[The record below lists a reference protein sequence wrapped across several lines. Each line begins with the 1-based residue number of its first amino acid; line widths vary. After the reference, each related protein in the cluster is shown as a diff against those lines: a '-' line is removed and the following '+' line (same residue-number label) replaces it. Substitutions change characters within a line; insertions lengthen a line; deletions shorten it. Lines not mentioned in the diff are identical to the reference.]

1 MGDIIVNE
9 SEVLYSGFLRMLQRT
24 FFDPADELHGAWSR
38 EQLLEM
44 DDRFTAAVKA
54 AFDLGLESRAAA
66 AATYAMNGKQRA
78 EEIAIELAWRYL
90 RTNMDAGIDVSFV
103 EVLAFARERC
113 SGVTAEQVRVEFKK
127 RFKGRWQSTA
137 TSVV

>member
-1 MGDIIVNE
+1 
-9 SEVLYSGFLRMLQRT
+9 MLQRLQ
-24 FFDPADELHGAWSR
+24 FLDEELYPGCGLWSR
-38 EQLLEM
+38 SELEGM
-44 DDRFTAAVKA
+44 DAAFVAAVEQ

>member
-1 MGDIIVNE
+1 
-9 SEVLYSGFLRMLQRT
+9 MLQRT

-66 AATYAMNGKQRA
+66 AATYAMNGKPCA

-90 RTNMDAGIDVSFV
+90 RTNMDAGIDVSFM
-103 EVLAFARERC
+103 EVVSRVRASSPGISPERVREGIR
-113 SGVTAEQVRVEFKK
+113 RRLF
-127 RFKGRWQSTA
+127 
-137 TSVV
+137 

>member
-1 MGDIIVNE
+1 
-9 SEVLYSGFLRMLQRT
+9 MLQRLVSL
-24 FFDPADELHGAWSR
+24 DDELYGDGTWPSA
-38 EQLLEM
+38 QLQQMNDNFCRAVTRALSSGHENFASM
-44 DDRFTAAVKA
+44 TATVQIGSS
-54 AFDLGLESRAAA
+54 L
-66 AATYAMNGKQRA
+66 NGRRRLAK
-78 EEIAIELAWRYL
+78 EEAAIESAWRYL

>member
-1 MGDIIVNE
+1 MN
-9 SEVLYSGFLRMLQRT
+9 
-24 FFDPADELHGAWSR
+24 
-38 EQLLEM
+38 
-44 DDRFTAAVKA
+44 DRFTAAVER
-54 AFDLGLESRAAA
+54 AFELGLESRAAVRVGR
-66 AATYAMNGKQRA
+66 NGREA
-78 EEIAIELAWRYL
+78 VVEAAIESAWRYL
-90 RTNMDAGIDVSFV
+90 RTNMNAGIDISFV